1 MNILIDTHILL
12 WVLSNPSRL
21 NQQQQLLIL
30 SQENNIFLSQI
41 SLVEIT
47 IKLKLG
53 KLDIYN
59 LTIEDIIQ
67 QCLANGL
74 EILPIKNAHLSH
86 YQKIP
91 LFDEHRD
98 PFDRLLVATASS
110 ENLVFMSND
119 SKFYLYRDLV
129 VLV

>member
-119 SKFYLYRDLV
+119 SKFYLYRDLD